1 MNNSDSYDSKLSQA
15 RGLASQLGM
24 FAEENDIPKD
34 LWDSLEA
41 TIYEFYKV
49 QSSKM
54 NKSDSYDSK
63 LSQARGLA
71 SQLGMFA
78 EENDIPKDLWD
89 SLEATINDFYQVSL
103 DR

>member
-1 MNNSDSYDSKLSQA
+1 
-15 RGLASQLGM
+15 
-24 FAEENDIPKD
+24 
-34 LWDSLEA
+34 
-41 TIYEFYKV
+41 
-49 QSSKM
+49 M

-89 SLEATINDFYQVSL
+89 SLEATIYDFYEVSL
-103 DR
+103 NSCLLYTSQSPRDS

>member
-1 MNNSDSYDSKLSQA
+1 MDKSESYASKLSQA

-41 TIYEFYKV
+41 TIF
-49 QSSKM
+49 
-54 NKSDSYDSK
+54 
-63 LSQARGLA
+63 
-71 SQLGMFA
+71 
-78 EENDIPKDLWD
+78 
-89 SLEATINDFYQVSL
+89 DFYQVPN

>member
-1 MNNSDSYDSKLSQA
+1 MDKSDSYDLKLSQA

-41 TIYEFYKV
+41 AIY
-49 QSSKM
+49 
-54 NKSDSYDSK
+54 
-63 LSQARGLA
+63 
-71 SQLGMFA
+71 
-78 EENDIPKDLWD
+78 
-89 SLEATINDFYQVSL
+89 DFYQVSR

>member
-1 MNNSDSYDSKLSQA
+1 MDKTETYDSNLSKA

-41 TIYEFYKV
+41 TIY
-49 QSSKM
+49 
-54 NKSDSYDSK
+54 
-63 LSQARGLA
+63 
-71 SQLGMFA
+71 
-78 EENDIPKDLWD
+78 
-89 SLEATINDFYQVSL
+89 DFYEVSL